1 MDVPFLPEKT
11 SEGTVNQAGL
21 FHNNSISSHFSNN
34 KEVYISDLS
43 FSSGMYTSF
52 YLLLLSKL
60 LY

>member
-1 MDVPFLPEKT
+1 MDLAFLPEKA
-11 SEGTVNQAGL
+11 SDCTVNQAGM
-21 FHNNSISSHFSNN
+21 FHKNSISSHFSNN

-52 YLLLLSKL
+52 YLLLLPKL